1 MLKTTH
7 ILFRASGVCVFLLGM
22 VFGPSLSF
30 SNEIKNKPTIVSLD
44 YCSDQFVL
52 SLADREQIVAVSKS
66 AEDIFSYYR
75 GRAKG
80 IAKTHSSIEEVIMI
94 NPDVAVQTYSAAA
107 HMGEMTKR
115 TGISLVSTDFGSDPN
130 TVYKNI
136 MKVGKAIG
144 QEERARNFNQSYAE
158 RLKTLKNTPRN
169 QLKIAYITPSG
180 TTAGVGT
187 SVDDII
193 MLSGFESYAQA
204 HNLNGWLS
212 LPLEN
217 LIMDSPDL
225 FITGFFEKGA
235 VTQSSWSISRHDY
248 LFKMMKEIPT
258 INLPSSYMSCNGLF
272 TIDAAERIRSDAI
285 ELGVISMEDGKID
298 D

>member
-1 MLKTTH
+1 MLKITH
-7 ILFRASGVCVFLLGM
+7 KLFRASGVLVFLLGM

-44 YCSDQFVL
+44 YCSDQFAL
-52 SLADREQIVAVSKS
+52 SLADIEQIIAVSKS
-66 AEDIFSYYR
+66 AEDIYSFYR
-75 GRAKG
+75 NRAKG
-80 IAKTHSSIEEVIMI
+80 IPKTHSSIEEVIVL

-115 TGISLVSTDFGSDPN
+115 TGITLVTTDFGSDPD

-144 QEERARNFNQSYAE
+144 QEERAGRFNKSYAM
-158 RLKTLKNTPRN
+158 RLETLKNIPRN
-169 QLKIAYITPSG
+169 KLKIAYITPSG

-193 MLSGFESYAQA
+193 ILSGFESYAQA

-212 LPLEN
+212 LPIEN
-217 LIMDSPDL
+217 LIMDPPDL
-225 FITGFFEKGA
+225 FITGFYEKGA
-235 VTQSSWSISRHDY
+235 VTQSSWSISRHDH

-272 TIDAAERIRSDAI
+272 TVDAAERIRSDAI
-285 ELGVISMEDGKID
+285 ELGVISIKSRKVD